1 MGGDARPL
9 RSRVGVSRGD
19 RRVIEAVDGVGV
31 HHRLEVV
38 QRVPEPVQ
46 EVRVCASKDR
56 ERVSRGKCSS
66 KTEEGGGKASAPE
79 TARDSGGRQK
89 RAHR

>member
-9 RSRVGVSRGD
+9 RSRVGASRGD

-46 EVRVCASKDR
+46 EVRVCASKDNR
-56 ERVSRGKCSS
+56 ERVPRGKCSS
-66 KTEEGGGKASAPE
+66 TTGQGGKE
-79 TARDSGGRQK
+79 GK
-89 RAHR
+89 RSRGNT